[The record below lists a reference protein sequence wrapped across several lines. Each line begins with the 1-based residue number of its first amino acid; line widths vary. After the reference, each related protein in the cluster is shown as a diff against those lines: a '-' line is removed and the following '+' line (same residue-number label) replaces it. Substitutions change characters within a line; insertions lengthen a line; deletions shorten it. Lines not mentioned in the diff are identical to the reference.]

1 MCQPSVLAMTE
12 TAEAALS
19 LETLALHTGAPPLSW
34 AGGPDR
40 HLAPPIT
47 PAATFELPTGEQEGV
62 TGGEAVCAGQEVPGE
77 PVYGRYGNPSRSH
90 LEAVLARLEHCT
102 TCLLFSSG
110 MAAAHAVLQSLRPGD
125 HVLAGSSL
133 YGGVLGL
140 IRQMADCG
148 VEVSFVPGTD
158 PTSIASAVRENT
170 KIVWLEVC
178 TNPNLHILDIKRTV
192 QW

>member
-1 MCQPSVLAMTE
+1 M
-12 TAEAALS
+12 
-19 LETLALHTGAPPLSW
+19 
-34 AGGPDR
+34 
-40 HLAPPIT
+40 
-47 PAATFELPTGEQEGV
+47 
-62 TGGEAVCAGQEVPGE
+62 
-77 PVYGRYGNPSRSH
+77 YGRYGNPSRSH
-90 LEAVLARLEHCT
+90 LETVLARLENSK

-133 YGGVLGL
+133 YGGVLSL
-140 IRQMADCG
+140 VRQMADCG
-148 VEVSFVPGTD
+148 VEVSFLPGTD